1 MKKLFS
7 IGVLLVALFLLSACE
22 EGNDETET
30 LQQEIEQMQQR
41 LDGLEVILEDKSQKI
56 DDLEEELSALESKFY
71 DGELTFSIMIDD
83 QLHLERVAFNELD
96 DYTAFDLLQEA
107 FEVEY
112 DTFDFGIM
120 LNQIGD
126 LKALQGSFIEISKN
140 DEPLD
145 VGISEASYEPGDH
158 FHFER
163 TWYDEDAKAIYEMID
178 AFLSNHVDDY
188 IIEDELDMNVVLGLY
203 HLGVLDEYELNAKD
217 KDLEAGT
224 SSLINQIFIR
234 QALGEETESLK
245 AALLDENLPS
255 HLYPASLYTL
265 ALNDHDDAI
274 QDGFIDLVEDAEVK
288 DLDFDTLVL
297 TMLALEL
304 VDFEGKE
311 DLLDSM
317 RDYLLDDPTN
327 HAYGE
332 NATTY
337 AWVLMFYG
345 ANEIPLDEGFE
356 ETNLLEVIID
366 YHDGEGAFY
375 YTSDSEDVDL
385 MFTTPQMFMG
395 LAYYFSTIESM
406 GGHPFIIGE

>member
-7 IGVLLVALFLLSACE
+7 IGVLLVALFLLSACDE
-22 EGNDETET
+22 SNDETET
-30 LQQEIEQMQQR
+30 LQQDIEQMQQR
-41 LDGLEVILEDKSQKI
+41 LEGLELVLEDKSQKL
-56 DDLEEELSALESKFY
+56 DDLEKELNALESKVY
-71 DGELTFSIMIDD
+71 DGDLTFSVMVDE
-83 QLHLERVAFNELD
+83 QFHVERVAFNESD

-140 DEPLD
+140 GEPLD
-145 VGISEASYEPGDH
+145 VGISEARYEASDH

-163 TWYDEDAKAIYEMID
+163 SWYDEDAKVIYEMID
-178 AFLSNHVDDY
+178 AFLTNHADDY
-188 IIEDELDMNVVLGLY
+188 LLEDALDMNVVLGLY
-203 HLGVLDEYELNAKD
+203 HLGSLDDYDLSASD
-217 KDLEAGT
+217 KDLEGNT

-234 QALGEETESLK
+234 QALGEETEALSNALK
-245 AALLDENLPS
+245 DENMPS

-265 ALNDHDDAI
+265 ALNGDDDSSQAE
-274 QDGFIDLVEDAEVK
+274 FIDLVEDVEVEN
-288 DLDFDTLVL
+288 LDFDTLVL

-311 DLLDSM
+311 DLLESM
-317 RDYLLDDPTN
+317 NDYLLDDPTN

-332 NATTY
+332 NATSY
-337 AWVLMFYG
+337 AWVLMLYG
-345 ANEIPLDEGFE
+345 ANETPLDEGFE
-356 ETNLLEVIID
+356 DTNLLEVISD
-366 YHDGEGAFY
+366 YHDGKGAFY
-375 YTSDSEDVDL
+375 YTSESEDIDL

-395 LAYYFSTIESM
+395 LAYYFSTIESI